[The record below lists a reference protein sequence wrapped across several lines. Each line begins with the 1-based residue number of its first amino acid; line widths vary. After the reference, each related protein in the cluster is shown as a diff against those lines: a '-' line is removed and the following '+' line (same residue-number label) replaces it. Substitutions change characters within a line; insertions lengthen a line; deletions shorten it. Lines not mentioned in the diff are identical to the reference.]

1 MSYIRLDSV
10 GIEFAGRYLFKDINC
25 SLEHNSRIGLIGANG
40 CGKTTLLKIMLKEM
54 ELSAGT
60 VSGSKSI
67 KVAYLSQNPEFETQL
82 TVEEYIRSSREDLQ
96 RAWKEIIELS
106 NMLSVEQV
114 AEPAQT
120 DSEKYVVPH
129 LCGSATSD
137 DVFLAS
143 ENRINAGLQTV
154 DKQTGRPLL
163 HSQNRINAG
172 LQTEQKNRMDS
183 CLRRNDDTA
192 VLAKL
197 HKAEER
203 FQHLGG
209 YEFDTE
215 MKMTLTAL
223 KFQPELWNRKL
234 TTFSGGERTRLA
246 LAHILLSRFELL
258 LLDEPTNHLD
268 IAMIGWLEKYL
279 SNQNRPYLIISHDRT
294 FLDRTVTAIWS
305 MENGCLN
312 ITKGNYFSWFEAQ
325 KIRLLE
331 QERQWKQQ
339 QKWVKETKD
348 FIARNMAG
356 QKTKQAQ
363 GRLKILNRTELIE
376 RPKEKHQM
384 NLKVQSQDRSGN
396 DVYRL
401 ENVEIGI
408 GTKLLAKEVNLYC
421 GYKNRICL
429 LGQNGSG
436 KTTLIKLMMQEIEPR
451 KGSVKVGASLQI
463 GYYDQYQNEMDE
475 ELTVYETLKQLVP
488 LATDGYILGW
498 LARFGFREDDVKKYV
513 SVLSGGEKSRLYLS
527 ILIHEKPNLLILDEP
542 TNHLDIMMMD
552 ALLEALKEY
561 DGTIVFVSHDRY
573 FIQELA
579 DKYWVFH
586 KAMSNNVVYPTI
598 TEIDK
603 PFEELLNIAY
613 NEPEV
618 EKQKTEQVNN
628 RQKKINP
635 WVLEQLQKEIEQQH
649 LVLNSQ
655 QKELHSVQEK
665 LSKTETYADANK
677 FRKLRELMAE
687 LELAIKQTRNE
698 IDELETKYLELI
710 YEPK

>member
-1 MSYIRLDSV
+1 MSYISLENV
-10 GIEFAGRYLFKDINC
+10 GIEFAGTYLFKDISC
-25 SLEHNSRIGLIGANG
+25 SVEHNSRIGLIGSNG
-40 CGKTTLLKIMLKEM
+40 CGKTTLLKIMLRQM
-54 ELSAGT
+54 EPSAGI

-67 KVAYLSQNPEFETQL
+67 KIAYLSQNPEFETQL
-82 TVEEYIRSSREDLQ
+82 TVEEYVRSAREDLQ
-96 RAWKEIIELS
+96 KAWKEIMELS
-106 NMLSVEQV
+106 HLLEVEQVTDVEQV

-120 DSEKYVVPH
+120 KPDNDGFEQHQRAALHAY
-129 LCGSATSD
+129 
-137 DVFLAS
+137 DV
-143 ENRINAGLQTV
+143 
-154 DKQTGRPLL
+154 
-163 HSQNRINAG
+163 SQ
-172 LQTEQKNRMDS
+172 EQNSMDS
-183 CLRRNDDTA
+183 CLRRNDSRAELHTTDSTVLRQAQDDTKRRNDTA
-192 VLAKL
+192 AIMAKL
-197 HKAEER
+197 HKAEEL

-223 KFQPELWNRKL
+223 RFQPELWNRKL
-234 TTFSGGERTRLA
+234 NTFSGGERTRLA
-246 LAHILLSRFELL
+246 LANILLCRYDLL

-268 IAMIGWLEKYL
+268 VAMIGWLEKYL

-294 FLDRTVTAIWS
+294 FLDRTVTSIYS
-305 MENGCLN
+305 MENGGIT
-312 ITKGNYFSWFEAQ
+312 ITKGNYNSWFEAQ

-331 QERQWKQQ
+331 QERNWKQQ

-348 FIARNMAG
+348 FIARNIAG

-376 RPKEKHQM
+376 RPKDKHSL
-384 NLKVQSQDRSGN
+384 NLKVTSQDRSGN

-401 ENVEIGI
+401 EHVEFGI
-408 GTKLLAKEVNLYC
+408 GAKLLAKDVNLYC
-421 GYKNRICL
+421 GYKDRICL

-436 KTTLIKLMMQEIEPR
+436 KTTLIKLMMQEMEPR
-451 KGSVKVGASLQI
+451 KGIVKVGASLQI

-475 ELTVYETLKQLVP
+475 TLTVYDTLKQLVP
-488 LATDGYILGW
+488 MATDGYILGW

-573 FIQELA
+573 FIRELSS
-579 DKYWVFH
+579 KYWVFH
-586 KAMSNNVVYPTI
+586 RTMSHNVIYPTI

-603 PFEELLNIAY
+603 PLEELLTIAY
-613 NEPEV
+613 SEPEV
-618 EKQKTEQVNN
+618 EKPKTEQINN
-628 RQKKINP
+628 RQKKVNP

-649 LVLNSQ
+649 KLMSSKQ
-655 QKELHSVQEK
+655 TELHNVQGK
-665 LSKTETYADANK
+665 LSQTETYADANK
-677 FRKLRELMAE
+677 FKELREQMAI
-687 LELAIKQTRNE
+687 LEDAIKHIRDE

>member
-1 MSYIRLDSV
+1 MSYIRFEDV
-10 GIEFAGRYLFKDINC
+10 GIEFAGKYLFKDINC

-54 ELSAGT
+54 EPSAGI

-67 KVAYLSQNPEFETQL
+67 KVAYLSQNPEFETTL
-82 TVEEYIRSSREDLQ
+82 TVEEYIRSSPEDLQ
-96 RAWKEIIELS
+96 KAWKEIIELS
-106 NMLSVEQV
+106 NLLNVEQV

-129 LCGSATSD
+129 LCGSDRSD
-137 DVFLAS
+137 NGVS
-143 ENRINAGLQTV
+143 NEENRINAGLKT
-154 DKQTGRPLL
+154 DGKQTGRPLL
-163 HSQNRINAG
+163 HEENRINAG
-172 LQTEQKNRMDS
+172 LHTSE
-183 CLRRNDDTA
+183 A
-192 VLAKL
+192 ILAKL

-234 TTFSGGERTRLA
+234 NTFSGGERTRLA

-294 FLDRTVTAIWS
+294 FLDRTVTTIWS
-305 MENGCLN
+305 MENGGLN

-339 QKWVKETKD
+339 QKWVKDTKD

-376 RPKEKHQM
+376 RPQAKHQM

-401 ENVEIGI
+401 ENVEFGI

-436 KTTLIKLMMQEIEPR
+436 KTTLIKLMMKEIEPR

-498 LARFGFREDDVKKYV
+498 LARFGFREDDVKKNV

-561 DGTIVFVSHDRY
+561 DGTIIFVSHDRY

-586 KAMSNNVVYPTI
+586 RAMTHNVVFPTI

-613 NEPEV
+613 CEPEV

-649 LVLNSQ
+649 LKLNSE

-665 LSKTETYADANK
+665 LSQTETYADANK
-677 FRKLRELMAE
+677 FKKLREQMRL
-687 LELAIKQTRNE
+687 LENAIKETRTE